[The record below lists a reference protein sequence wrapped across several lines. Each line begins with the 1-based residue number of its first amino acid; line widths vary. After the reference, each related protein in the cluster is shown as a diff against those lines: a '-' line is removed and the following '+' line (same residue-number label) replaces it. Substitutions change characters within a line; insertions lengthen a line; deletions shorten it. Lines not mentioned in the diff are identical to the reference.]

1 MNETETKRITF
12 FTKNPTVCPV
22 CETSFFKEDLLS
34 GGGRLIAGNLTDELH
49 RLYEPSKKYGE
60 VYPLIYPVVVCP
72 SCFYAAFNQDFA
84 EMKDPAATQI
94 REDADRRRDSVSL
107 LFKEL
112 NFAEFRSLKE
122 GVASYI
128 LALMCYDLREES
140 LSPTLLRG
148 LCALRAAWLLDDLHA
163 KFPGE
168 NYDYLTRMFYRKA
181 RFFYLAAVERA
192 QTGEEPL
199 GANVMYGPDL
209 DKNYGF
215 DGFLYIAG
223 LLEYKYGPRKES
235 ELRVKSLES
244 GKRIISKLFGSGKA
258 SRSKPSAILEK
269 AKDLYDLMNGE
280 IKELKG
286 EA

>member
-107 LFKEL
+107 LFKDL
-112 NFAEFRSLKE
+112 NFTEFRGLKE
-122 GVASYI
+122 GVASYT
-128 LALMCYDLREES
+128 LALMCYGLREES

-148 LCALRAAWLLDDLHA
+148 LCALRAAWLLEDLHA
-163 KFPGE
+163 KYPGE

-223 LLEYKYGPRKES
+223 LLEYKYGPRKQS
-235 ELRVKSLES
+235 ELRIKSLES

-269 AKDLYDLMNGE
+269 AKDLYDQMNGE

>member
-128 LALMCYDLREES
+128 LALMCYDFREEN

>member
-12 FTKNPTVCPV
+12 FAKKPTVCPV
-22 CETSFFKEDLLS
+22 CETGFFKEDLLT

-60 VYPLIYPVVVCP
+60 LYPLVYPVMVCP
-72 SCFYAAFNQDFA
+72 SCMYAAYSQDFA
-84 EMKDPAATQI
+84 ELKDPAMAQI
-94 REDADRRRDSVSL
+94 REDADRRRESVTL
-107 LFKEL
+107 IFKDL
-112 NFAEFRSLKE
+112 NFTEFRRLNE
-122 GVASYI
+122 GVASYH
-128 LALMCYDLREES
+128 LALMCYDFREEA
-140 LSPTLLRG
+140 LSPTFIRG
-148 LCALRAAWLLDDLHA
+148 LCALRAAWLLEDLHS
-163 KFPGE
+163 KYPGE
-168 NYDYLTRMFYRKA
+168 NYDYLARMLFRKA
-181 RFFYLAAVERA
+181 RFFYLTAVERA

-223 LLEYKYGPRKES
+223 LLEYKYGPRKEK
-235 ELRVKSLES
+235 EQRAKSLES
-244 GKRIISKLFGSGKA
+244 GKRIISKLFGTGKA

-269 AKDLYDLMNGE
+269 AKDLYDLMNRE
-280 IKELKG
+280 IKEIKG